1 MQENPVD
8 GHVDDSIAAIFTM
21 MLPGLGQMLKRRIM
35 PGLIWSVAVG
45 GGYLL
50 NGWIGLFLHVLCIL
64 DVAFGEGLKSLFK
77 TASWGKR
84 CTLFVG
90 LAVLLVYTCYRTAL
104 F

>member
-1 MQENPVD
+1 MQQNPVD

-50 NGWIGLFLHVLCIL
+50 NGWVGLTLHVLCIL
-64 DVAFGEGLKSLFK
+64 DVAVGSGLRSVVK
-77 TASWGKR
+77 TASVAKR
-84 CTLFVG
+84 CSLFIG
-90 LAVLLVYTCYRTAL
+90 LVVLLIYTCYRTAL